1 MLKPRML
8 KLPNFSSRRAPVSA
22 LLVNLPGRG
31 AVAVFGP
38 PPCVRVLLPVHGRV
52 LRRLVGETSTKARG
66 LHPSPPAASSPDAH
80 TAFSSD
86 SFVEEDKRVVQIGDV
101 ELTLHGH
108 ARPELVP
115 VDFGMAEG
123 EGQETLAH
131 PKWMLQKFSLGQDMF
146 LLSGPGPRARRL
158 ALHFCEVVGIE
169 AEVCKRVHKRSWER
183 ALSSKILYSYKR
195 TCMCD

>member
-8 KLPNFSSRRAPVSA
+8 KLHNFGSRRAPVSA
-22 LLVNLPGRG
+22 LPVKLPGRS
-31 AVAVFGP
+31 AVAVLAP
-38 PPCVRVLLPVHGRV
+38 PSRMRVPLPVHSRV
-52 LRRLVGETSTKARG
+52 LRCLVGDTSTKARG
-66 LHPSPPAASSPDAH
+66 LHPSPPAASSPDED
-80 TAFSSD
+80 TAIAYGSG
-86 SFVEEDKRVVQIGDV
+86 VEKDKRVVQIGEV

-131 PKWMLQKFSLGQDMF
+131 LKWMLQKFSLGQDMF

-169 AEVCKRVHKRSWER
+169 AEVCKY
-183 ALSSKILYSYKR
+183 A
-195 TCMCD
+195 